1 MVVLS
6 STVRVFLDRD
16 PEGQDWLKDWRT
28 LARELNIPE
37 DEFSVRRVAIAMNTT
52 RERVRSLGG
61 MQSWLAEHPEEWRNY

>member
-16 PEGQDWLKDWRT
+16 PEGQDWLKDWHT
-28 LARELNIPE
+28 VARELNIPE